1 MHALALPFTR
11 SYSSFTVTVLRCL
24 HIFRMND
31 TLGASESDTNL
42 EYSLNDS
49 NYDYLDYMNKFI
61 TSKKAVAANFNKNQ
75 GNSAGITSQVTNRRS
90 GSHGSPGYGSS
101 GHGSSGYGS
110 SGHGSSGY
118 GSAGYGGSSYGVLG
132 YGHEQTG
139 YGGSYGGHGYG
150 HSNSVKLN
158 LFPNAKIRIPDIK
171 IRSPIKGGTLKGITD
186 FSFKIPDLNINL
198 GTGITEINICPDILL
213 SALIIAATALAGLL
227 YATITGLTIGK
238 RRRKRSLDGV
248 PFLYMLSCYVLG
260 IIISAY
266 AFICLIVRKITSIYI
281 K

>member
-1 MHALALPFTR
+1 
-11 SYSSFTVTVLRCL
+11 
-24 HIFRMND
+24 MND

-75 GNSAGITSQVTNRRS
+75 GNSAGIISQVTNRRS

-110 SGHGSSGY
+110 
-118 GSAGYGGSSYGVLG
+118 AGYGGSGYGGSG

-139 YGGSYGGHGYG
+139 YGASYGGHGYG

-158 LFPNAKIRIPDIK
+158 FFPNAKIRIPDIK

-186 FSFKIPDLNINL
+186 FSFKIPDLNIDL

-260 IIISAY
+260 IIITAY
-266 AFICLIVRKITSIYI
+266 AFICLRVRKINSTCI